1 MTINGVN
8 QTQKVVQSETPKME
22 NDGSAVKPDSPNSV
36 FEHKTKLAPEANLP
50 EEIPAQAQEPEQMSR
65 KEAKQWIKAYREQT
79 GCSKKEA
86 KAAFEQEFGY
96 KMPRSEYG
104 KRLLKGLRMALIGG
118 NPIGLAVGLTHS
130 AEERE
135 NFVETGKW
143 EANT

>member
-8 QTQKVVQSETPKME
+8 QTTKVVQSEAAGVQ
-22 NDGSAVKPDSPNSV
+22 NDGAAVKSDNPNSV
-36 FEHKTKLAPEANLP
+36 FEHKTKLAPEADIP
-50 EEIPAQAQEPEQMSR
+50 EELPVQAQEPEQMSR

-96 KMPRSEYG
+96 KMPSSEFV
-104 KRLLKGLRMALIGG
+104 KSIRCALLNG
-118 NPIGLAVGLTHS
+118 NLVGVLVGMTHS
-130 AEERE
+130 KEERE

>member
-8 QTQKVVQSETPKME
+8 QTTKVVQSEAAGVQ
-22 NDGSAVKPDSPNSV
+22 NDGAAVKSDNPNSV
-36 FEHKTKLAPEANLP
+36 FEHKTKLAPEADIP
-50 EEIPAQAQEPEQMSR
+50 EELPVQAQEPEQMSR

-96 KMPRSEYG
+96 KMPRSEYANQ
-104 KRLLKGLRMALIGG
+104 LLKGLRAILIGG
-118 NPIGLAVGLTHS
+118 NPVGLVVGLAHPKGM
-130 AEERE
+130 E
-135 NFVETGKW
+135 NFIETGKW